1 VVRGWE
7 RCRGSGDPLYKQG
20 NKGIMTVTLLVVDW
34 ATKYSAA
41 VMYRYKDRYRH
52 RHYVTVCCW
61 WLIRPPSIVLQLCID
76 IKIGIDIDITSLCA
90 AGG

>member
-61 WLIRPPSIVLQLCID
+61 WLIGPPTKYS
-76 IKIGIDIDITSLCA
+76 A
-90 AGG
+90 AVMYSASSMRHVPSWVVRR